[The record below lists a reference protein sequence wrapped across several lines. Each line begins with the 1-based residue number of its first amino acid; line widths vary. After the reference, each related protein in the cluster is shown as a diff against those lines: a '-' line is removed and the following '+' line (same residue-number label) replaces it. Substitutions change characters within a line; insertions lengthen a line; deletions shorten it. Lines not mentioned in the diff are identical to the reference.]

1 MQKNFSFMAI
11 IKLLTIRRYPS
22 KNEEMPSQFEQDI
35 SEAYV
40 CNRQINRPDLNIWK
54 AIKKVTVIT
63 LVTVLLALI
72 LNYVF
77 YTISL
82 FTHLPIEIQKFKS
95 DNPKLFFLFFT
106 AGFGFLAFL
115 MFLRKI
121 LIGLVELYQHYAS
134 EDVRRR
140 CLFKPTCSEYT
151 ILTMKKYGVIIG
163 LYKAYNRIFK
173 KCRGNIYR
181 IDYP

>member
-1 MQKNFSFMAI
+1 MAI
-11 IKLLTIRRYPS
+11 IKFLTLTRYSS

-40 CNRQINRPDLNIWK
+40 CNRQISRPDLNIWK
-54 AIKKVTVIT
+54 AIKKVSIFT

-72 LNYVF
+72 LNYIF
-77 YTISL
+77 YLFGL
-82 FTHLPIEIQKFKS
+82 FTFLPIEIQKFQS
-95 DNPKLFFLFFT
+95 DNPKLFFFLFT
-106 AGFGFLAFL
+106 AGLGFLAFL
-115 MFLRKI
+115 FFLRNI
-121 LIGLVELYQHYAS
+121 LIGIVELYQHYAS

-151 ILTMKKYGVIIG
+151 ILALKKYGVIIG
-163 LYKAYNRIFK
+163 LYKAYIRIFK

-181 IDYP
+181 IDFP

>member
-1 MQKNFSFMAI
+1 MTI
-11 IKLLTIRRYPS
+11 IKFLTLTRYSS

-40 CNRQINRPDLNIWK
+40 CNRQIKRPDLNIWK
-54 AIKKVTVIT
+54 AIKKVMIIT

-72 LNYVF
+72 LNYIF
-77 YTISL
+77 YLFGL
-82 FTHLPIEIQKFKS
+82 FTYLPIEIQKFQS
-95 DNPKLFFLFFT
+95 DYPKLFFFLFT

-115 MFLRKI
+115 LFLRKF
-121 LIGLVELYQHYAS
+121 LIGIVELYQHYAS

-151 ILTMKKYGVIIG
+151 ILALKKYGVIIG
-163 LYKAYNRIFK
+163 LYKAYIRIFK

>member
-1 MQKNFSFMAI
+1 MAI
-11 IKLLTIRRYPS
+11 IKFLILTRYSS

-54 AIKKVTVIT
+54 AIKKVTIII

-72 LNYVF
+72 LNYGF
-77 YTISL
+77 YTFGL
-82 FTHLPIEIQKFKS
+82 FTQLPIEIQKFQIE
-95 DNPKLFFLFFT
+95 NPKLFFLLFT
-106 AGFGFLAFL
+106 AGLGVLAFL

-121 LIGLVELYQHYAS
+121 LIGIVELYQHYAS

-151 ILTMKKYGVIIG
+151 ILAIKKYGVIIG
-163 LYKAYNRIFK
+163 LYKAYIRIFK

>member
-1 MQKNFSFMAI
+1 MAI
-11 IKLLTIRRYPS
+11 IKFLTLTRYSS

-40 CNRQINRPDLNIWK
+40 CNRQIDRPDLNIWT
-54 AIKKVTVIT
+54 ALKKVSIISLIT
-63 LVTVLLALI
+63 ILIAII
-72 LNYVF
+72 LNKIFFAIDIY
-77 YTISL
+77 
-82 FTHLPIEIQKFKS
+82 THLPIETQIFQNE
-95 DNPKLFFLFFT
+95 NPNLFFFLFT
-106 AGFGFLAFL
+106 VGLGFLVFFI
-115 MFLRKI
+115 FLRKI
-121 LIGLVELYQHYAS
+121 LIGIVELYQHYAS

-151 ILTMKKYGVIIG
+151 ILALKKYGVIIG
-163 LYKAYNRIFK
+163 LYKAYIRIFK

>member
-1 MQKNFSFMAI
+1 
-11 IKLLTIRRYPS
+11 
-22 KNEEMPSQFEQDI
+22 MPSQFEQDI

-54 AIKKVTVIT
+54 ALKKVMTIT
-63 LVTVLLALI
+63 LVTVLFALI
-72 LNYVF
+72 LNYFF
-77 YTISL
+77 YSFGL
-82 FTHLPIEIQKFKS
+82 FSHLPIEIQKFQN
-95 DNPKLFFLFFT
+95 DNPKLFYFLFT
-106 AGFGFLAFL
+106 AGLGFLAFL
-115 MFLRKI
+115 IFLRKL
-121 LIGLVELYQHYAS
+121 LIGIVELYQHYAS

-151 ILTMKKYGVIIG
+151 ILALKKYGVIIG
-163 LYKAYNRIFK
+163 LYKAYIRIFK

>member
-1 MQKNFSFMAI
+1 MAI
-11 IKLLTIRRYPS
+11 IKFLTLTRYSS

-40 CNRQINRPDLNIWK
+40 CNRQINRPELNVWK
-54 AIKKVTVIT
+54 AIKKVSIIT
-63 LVTVLLALI
+63 LGIVLLALI
-72 LNYVF
+72 LNDVF
-77 YTISL
+77 YSFGL
-82 FTHLPIEIQKFKS
+82 FTHLPIEIQKFQN
-95 DNPKLFFLFFT
+95 DNPKLFFFLFT
-106 AGFGFLAFL
+106 TGLGVLAFL
-115 MFLRKI
+115 IFLRKI
-121 LIGLVELYQHYAS
+121 LIGIVELYQHYAS

-151 ILTMKKYGVIIG
+151 ILALKKYGVIIG
-163 LYKAYNRIFK
+163 LYKAYIRIFK

>member
-1 MQKNFSFMAI
+1 MAI
-11 IKLLTIRRYPS
+11 IKFLTLTRYSS

-40 CNRQINRPDLNIWK
+40 CNRQISRPDLNIWK
-54 AIKKVTVIT
+54 AIKNVLIIMLLT
-63 LVTVLLALI
+63 LMLALI
-72 LNYVF
+72 LNYIF
-77 YTISL
+77 KLFGL
-82 FTHLPIEIQKFKS
+82 FTYLPIDIQKFQN
-95 DNPKLFFLFFT
+95 DNPKLFLFLFT
-106 AGFGFLAFL
+106 AGLELLAFL
-115 MFLRKI
+115 LFLRKF
-121 LIGLVELYQHYAS
+121 LIGIVELYQHYAS

-151 ILTMKKYGVIIG
+151 ILALKKFGVIIG
-163 LYKAYNRIFK
+163 LYKAYIRIFK